1 MNIKITWLGQAGYLL
16 KYNNMTICIDPYLS
30 NSIEKIDGLRRLKQI
45 PVYPENLIAD
55 YLIITHD
62 HLDHFDEDTINK
74 IVMDNMVFI
83 GPTSCINH
91 LAVLHK
97 NCKAATVLNR
107 GDSIRIGEVAIHAV
121 FSEHTD
127 DSIGIVIEI
136 CDNKKSIYF
145 TGDTEFNEELLKIK
159 SYSPDLIIGCINGK
173 WGNMNCYDLARLA
186 AHLETKKVIP
196 SHYGMFAE
204 NTEDPKK
211 LERILKNYN
220 IEFQELNYFEEIEV
234 II

>member
-16 KYNNMTICIDPYLS
+16 NYDNVTICIDPYLS
-30 NSIEKIDGLRRLKQI
+30 NSIEKIDGLKRLKHI

-62 HLDHFDEDTINK
+62 HWDHFDEDTINK
-74 IVMDNMVFI
+74 IEMDNMVFV

-91 LAVLHK
+91 FAVLRK
-97 NCKAATVLNR
+97 KCKAATVLDR
-107 GDSIRIGEVAIHAV
+107 GDSIRIGEVVIHAV

-136 CDNKKSIYF
+136 CDSKKSIYF
-145 TGDTEFNEELLKIK
+145 TGDTEFNEELLNIK
-159 SYSPDLIIGCINGK
+159 RYSPDLIIGCINGK
-173 WGNMNCYDLARLA
+173 WGNMDCYDLARLA
-186 AHLETKKVIP
+186 AYLETNKVIP

-211 LERILKNYN
+211 LERILKDYD
-220 IEFQELNYFEEIEV
+220 IEFQELNYFEEVEV
-234 II
+234 VI